1 MTLCEE
7 APLMRRLMAVL
18 KALADENRV
27 RALMALRPGEL
38 CVCQITELLGLAPST
53 VSKHLTILKQAG
65 LVESRKQERWIFY
78 RLAETDAPAE
88 ARKLT
93 AAVGKAYDQTPQTA
107 ADANRLKQVLKIDP
121 DELCRRQNRC

>member
-1 MTLCEE
+1 
-7 APLMRRLMAVL
+7 MRQLMAIL

-27 RALMALRPGEL
+27 RALMALRTAEL
-38 CVCQITELLGLAPST
+38 CVCQITELLDLAPST

-65 LVESRKQERWIFY
+65 LVDSRKQERWIFY

-88 ARKLT
+88 ARKLA
-93 AAVGKAYDQTPQTA
+93 AAVGKAYDQTPQA
-107 ADANRLKQVLKIDP
+107 ATDAKHLKQVLKIDP